1 LILLRVLRKLL
12 KLTQSTKAHAIA
24 GTRLNFD
31 LNSGL
36 TGVIFMAWNQ
46 PGGDKKDP
54 WGGNGSGNGGPP
66 DLDEMAR
73 KMREKM
79 NSFFGGRGGKRSGSG
94 GRIPMNFGLIAVVA
108 VVAWLLSGI
117 YIVQPAERGVVL
129 RLGEYNETT
138 GPGPHWYLRGIE
150 TVDKV
155 DVDNLRTVSHRA
167 KMLTKDENIIQV
179 ELAVQY
185 QVRDAKEYLFQVR
198 DPDYTLQEATESALR
213 EVVGSM
219 SMDKFLS
226 GGRGEIVLQTKNL
239 TQAILD
245 KYKAGLIITSVNLQ
259 DPQPPEE
266 VQGAFEDAIKA
277 QEDEVRYKNQAEA
290 YALDILPKAR
300 GDATRKREAAIAY
313 RDQIVAKAEG
323 EASRFTQTRVEYE
336 KAPAITRKRMY
347 LDTMEYVL
355 ANTSKVV
362 MAVKDGNNLM
372 YIPLDKLMDNKGVG
386 RLQPREEIEVNVT
399 PAMPKGESGGRS
411 SSREGGTR

>member
-1 LILLRVLRKLL
+1 
-12 KLTQSTKAHAIA
+12 
-24 GTRLNFD
+24 
-31 LNSGL
+31 
-36 TGVIFMAWNQ
+36 MAWNQ

-54 WGGNGSGNGGPP
+54 WGGNGSGNDGPP

-73 KMREKM
+73 KLREKM
-79 NSFFGGRGGKRSGSG
+79 NSFFGGRGGKSGGSG
-94 GRIPMNFGLIAVVA
+94 GGGGIGIPMNFGLIAVVA

-129 RLGEYNETT
+129 RLGKYSETT
-138 GPGPHWYLRGIE
+138 GPGPHWYLRGID

-185 QVRDAKEYLFQVR
+185 QVRDAREYLFQVR
-198 DPDYTLQEATESALR
+198 DPDFTLQEVTESALR

-245 KYKAGLIITSVNLQ
+245 KYKAGLILTSVNLQ

-300 GDATRKREAAIAY
+300 GDATRKREAALAY
-313 RDQIVAKAEG
+313 REQIVAKAEG

-355 ANTSKVV
+355 ANSSKVV

-372 YIPLDKLMDNKGVG
+372 YIPLDKLMDNKSVG
-386 RLQPREEIEVNVT
+386 RLPPMEEVEVDVT

-411 SSREGGTR
+411 TSREGGTR

>member
-1 LILLRVLRKLL
+1 
-12 KLTQSTKAHAIA
+12 
-24 GTRLNFD
+24 
-31 LNSGL
+31 
-36 TGVIFMAWNQ
+36 MAWNQ

-54 WGGNGSGNGGPP
+54 WGGNGNGSGNDGPP

-73 KMREKM
+73 KLREKM
-79 NSFFGGRGGKRSGSG
+79 NSFFGGRGGKGGKGGGSG
-94 GRIPMNFGLIAVVA
+94 VGIPMNFGLIAVVA

-129 RLGEYNETT
+129 RLGKYNETT

-185 QVRDAKEYLFQVR
+185 QVRDAREYLFQVR
-198 DPDYTLQEATESALR
+198 DPDFTLQEATESALR

-245 KYKAGLIITSVNLQ
+245 KYKAGLILTSVNLQ

-300 GDATRKREAAIAY
+300 GDATRKREAALAY
-313 RDQIVAKAEG
+313 REQIVAKAEG

-355 ANTSKVV
+355 ANSSKVV

-372 YIPLDKLMDNKGVG
+372 YIPLDKLMDNKSVG
-386 RLQPREEIEVNVT
+386 RLPPKEEVEVNVT

-411 SSREGGTR
+411 TSREGGTR

>member
-1 LILLRVLRKLL
+1 
-12 KLTQSTKAHAIA
+12 
-24 GTRLNFD
+24 
-31 LNSGL
+31 
-36 TGVIFMAWNQ
+36 MAWNE
-46 PGGDKKDP
+46 PGGGNKDP
-54 WGGNGSGNGGPP
+54 WGGKGGNEGPP

-73 KMREKM
+73 KMRDKM
-79 NSFFGGRGGKRSGSG
+79 NKFFGGRGGKGGGSG
-94 GRIPMNFGLIAVVA
+94 RGGIPMNFGLIAVIA
-108 VVAWLLSGI
+108 VVAWVLSGI

-129 RLGEYNETT
+129 RLGEYNDTT
-138 GPGPHWYLRGIE
+138 GPGPHWYMRGLE

-167 KMLTKDENIIQV
+167 KMLTRDENIIQV

-219 SMDKFLS
+219 SMDEFLS
-226 GGRGEIVLQTKNL
+226 GGRGVIVQRTKDL

-245 KYKAGLIITSVNLQ
+245 KYKAGLIIASVNLQ

-313 RDQIVAKAEG
+313 REQVIAKAEG
-323 EASRFTQTRVEYE
+323 EASRFTQTLVEYE
-336 KAPAITRKRMY
+336 KAPAITRKRLY
-347 LDTMEYVL
+347 LETMEYVF
-355 ANTSKVV
+355 ANSSKVV

-372 YIPLDKLMDNKGVG
+372 YIPLDKLMENKGVG
-386 RLQPREEIEVNVT
+386 RMRPLEESQVNVT
-399 PAMPKGESGGRS
+399 PPMPEEAHGRS
-411 SSREGGTR
+411 SSREGGARR

>member
-1 LILLRVLRKLL
+1 
-12 KLTQSTKAHAIA
+12 
-24 GTRLNFD
+24 
-31 LNSGL
+31 
-36 TGVIFMAWNQ
+36 MAWNQ
-46 PGGDKKDP
+46 PGGDNKDP
-54 WGGNGSGNGGPP
+54 WGGKGGKGGNEGPP

-73 KMREKM
+73 KMRDKM
-79 NSFFGGRGGKRSGSG
+79 NSFFGGRGGKGGGSG
-94 GRIPMNFGLIAVVA
+94 GGMSMNYGLIAIVA
-108 VVAWLLSGI
+108 LVAWVLSGI
-117 YIVQPAERGVVL
+117 YIIQPAERGVVL

-138 GPGPHWYLRGIE
+138 GPGPHWFMRGIE
-150 TVDKV
+150 SVDKV

-167 KMLTKDENIIQV
+167 KMLTRDENIIQV

-185 QVRDAKEYLFQVR
+185 QVKDAMEYLFQVR

-219 SMDKFLS
+219 SMDEFLS
-226 GGRGEIVLQTKNL
+226 GGRGEIVQQTKDL

-245 KYKAGLIITSVNLQ
+245 KYKAGLILTSVNLQ

-323 EASRFTQTRVEYE
+323 ESSRFTQTLAEYE
-336 KAPAITRKRMY
+336 KAPEITRKRMY

-372 YIPLDKLMDNKGVG
+372 YIPLDKLMSNESMG
-386 RLQPREEIEVNVT
+386 RARPTQEVEVNVT
-399 PAMPKGESGGRS
+399 PAMPKGPSGTRD
-411 SSREGGTR
+411 SREGGARK

>member
-1 LILLRVLRKLL
+1 
-12 KLTQSTKAHAIA
+12 
-24 GTRLNFD
+24 
-31 LNSGL
+31 
-36 TGVIFMAWNQ
+36 MAWNE
-46 PGGDKKDP
+46 PGGGNKDP
-54 WGGNGSGNGGPP
+54 WGGKGGNDGPP

-73 KMREKM
+73 KMRDKM
-79 NSFFGGRGGKRSGSG
+79 NKFFGGRGGRGGKGGGSG
-94 GRIPMNFGLIAVVA
+94 RGGIPINLGLIAVIA
-108 VVAWLLSGI
+108 VVAWVLSGI

-129 RLGEYNETT
+129 RLGEYNATT
-138 GPGPHWYLRGIE
+138 GPGPHWYMRGLE

-167 KMLTKDENIIQV
+167 KMLTRDENIIQV

-219 SMDKFLS
+219 SMDEFLS
-226 GGRGEIVLQTKNL
+226 GGRGVIVQRTKDL

-245 KYKAGLIITSVNLQ
+245 KYKAGLIIASVNLQ

-300 GDATRKREAAIAY
+300 GDATRKREAALAY
-313 RDQIVAKAEG
+313 REQVIAKAEG
-323 EASRFTQTRVEYE
+323 EASRFSQTLVEYE
-336 KAPAITRKRMY
+336 KAPEITRKRLY

-355 ANTSKVV
+355 ANSSKVV
-362 MAVKDGNNLM
+362 MAVEDGNNLM
-372 YIPLDKLMDNKGVG
+372 YIPLDKLMENKGVG
-386 RLQPREEIEVNVT
+386 GLQSREAAQVNVT
-399 PAMPKGESGGRS
+399 PPMTEEAARGRS
-411 SSREGGTR
+411 SSREGGARR

>member
-1 LILLRVLRKLL
+1 
-12 KLTQSTKAHAIA
+12 
-24 GTRLNFD
+24 
-31 LNSGL
+31 
-36 TGVIFMAWNQ
+36 MAWNQ
-46 PGGDKKDP
+46 PGGDNKDP
-54 WGGNGSGNGGPP
+54 WGGKGGNEGPP

-73 KMREKM
+73 KMRDKM
-79 NSFFGGRGGKRSGSG
+79 NSFFGGRGGRG
-94 GRIPMNFGLIAVVA
+94 GKGGGGMSMNYGLIAVVA
-108 VVAWLLSGI
+108 VVAWVLSGI
-117 YIVQPAERGVVL
+117 YIIEPAERGVVL
-129 RLGEYNETT
+129 RLGEYRETT
-138 GPGPHWYLRGIE
+138 GPGPHWFMRGIE
-150 TVDKV
+150 SVDKV

-167 KMLTKDENIIQV
+167 KMLTRDENIIQV

-185 QVRDAKEYLFQVR
+185 QVRDAVEYLFQVR

-219 SMDKFLS
+219 SMDEFLS
-226 GGRGEIVLQTKNL
+226 GGRGVIVQQTKDL

-245 KYKAGLIITSVNLQ
+245 KYKAGLILTSVNLQ

-300 GDATRKREAAIAY
+300 GDATRKREAALAY
-313 RDQIVAKAEG
+313 REQIVAKAEG
-323 EASRFTQTRVEYE
+323 ESSRFMQTLTEYE
-336 KAPAITRKRMY
+336 KAPEITRKRMY

-362 MAVKDGNNLM
+362 MAVKEGNNLM
-372 YIPLDKLMDNKGVG
+372 YIPLDKLMSNKGMG
-386 RLQPREEIEVNVT
+386 RARPEQEVEINVT
-399 PAMPKGESGGRS
+399 PAMPNGSSNERS

>member
-1 LILLRVLRKLL
+1 
-12 KLTQSTKAHAIA
+12 
-24 GTRLNFD
+24 
-31 LNSGL
+31 
-36 TGVIFMAWNQ
+36 MAWNE
-46 PGGDKKDP
+46 PGGGNKDP
-54 WGGNGSGNGGPP
+54 WGGKGGNEGPP

-73 KMREKM
+73 KMRDKM
-79 NSFFGGRGGKRSGSG
+79 NSFFGGRGGKG
-94 GRIPMNFGLIAVVA
+94 GGGKGGGGIPINFGLIAVVA
-108 VVAWLLSGI
+108 VVAWALSGI

-129 RLGEYNETT
+129 RLGEYSETT
-138 GPGPHWYLRGIE
+138 GPGPHWYMRGIE

-167 KMLTKDENIIQV
+167 KMLTRDENIIQV

-185 QVRDAKEYLFQVR
+185 QVRDAMEYLFQVR

-219 SMDKFLS
+219 TMDAFFS
-226 GGRGEIVLQTKNL
+226 GGRGEIVSQTKNL

-245 KYKAGLIITSVNLQ
+245 KYQAGLIITSVNLQ

-300 GDATRKREAAIAY
+300 GDATRKREAALAY
-313 RDQIVAKAEG
+313 RAQIVAKAEG
-323 EASRFTQTRVEYE
+323 EASRFSQTLVEYE
-336 KAPAITRKRMY
+336 KAPEITRKRMY

-355 ANTSKVV
+355 ANSSKVV

-372 YIPLDKLMDNKGVG
+372 YIPLDKMMGNKTAGSI
-386 RLQPREEIEVNVT
+386 QSREKIEVNVT
-399 PAMPKGESGGRS
+399 PAMPQGPSGGRG
-411 SSREGGTR
+411 SSREGGARR

>member
-1 LILLRVLRKLL
+1 
-12 KLTQSTKAHAIA
+12 
-24 GTRLNFD
+24 
-31 LNSGL
+31 
-36 TGVIFMAWNQ
+36 MAWNE
-46 PGGDKKDP
+46 PGGGNKDP
-54 WGGNGSGNGGPP
+54 WGGKGGNDGPP

-73 KMREKM
+73 KMRDKM
-79 NSFFGGRGGKRSGSG
+79 NSFFGGRGGKSG
-94 GRIPMNFGLIAVVA
+94 GSRGGIPMNFGLIAVVA
-108 VVAWLLSGI
+108 VVAWVLSGI

-129 RLGEYNETT
+129 RLCEYSETT
-138 GPGPHWYLRGIE
+138 GPGPHWFMRGIE

-167 KMLTKDENIIQV
+167 KMLTMDENIIQV

-185 QVRDAKEYLFQVR
+185 QVRDAMEYLFQVR

-219 SMDKFLS
+219 SMDSFFS

-313 RDQIVAKAEG
+313 RDQIVAKADG
-323 EASRFTQTRVEYE
+323 EASRFTQTLVEYE
-336 KAPAITRKRMY
+336 KAPEITRKRMY

-355 ANTSKVV
+355 ANSSKVV

-372 YIPLDKLMDNKGVG
+372 YIPLDKLMENKGTG
-386 RLQPREEIEVNVT
+386 SFQSREPEEVNVT
-399 PAMPKGESGGRS
+399 PAMPIGASGGRCT
-411 SSREGGTR
+411 SREGGARK

>member
-1 LILLRVLRKLL
+1 
-12 KLTQSTKAHAIA
+12 
-24 GTRLNFD
+24 
-31 LNSGL
+31 
-36 TGVIFMAWNQ
+36 MAWNE
-46 PGGDKKDP
+46 PGGGNKDP
-54 WGGNGSGNGGPP
+54 WGGKGGNEGPP

-73 KMREKM
+73 KMRDKM
-79 NSFFGGRGGKRSGSG
+79 NKFFGGRGGKRG
-94 GRIPMNFGLIAVVA
+94 GKGGGIPMNFGLIAVIA
-108 VVAWLLSGI
+108 VLAWVLSGI

-129 RLGEYNETT
+129 RLGEYSTTT
-138 GPGPHWYLRGIE
+138 GPGPHWYMRGLE

-185 QVRDAKEYLFQVR
+185 QVRDAMEYLFQVR

-245 KYKAGLIITSVNLQ
+245 KYKAGLILTSVNLQ

-323 EASRFTQTRVEYE
+323 EASRFKQTLVEYE

-355 ANTSKVV
+355 ANSSKVV

-372 YIPLDKLMDNKGVG
+372 YIPLDKLMQNKGVG
-386 RLQPREEIEVNVT
+386 GLQPREEAEVNVT
-399 PAMPKGESGGRS
+399 PAMPGEDPRGRS
-411 SSREGGTR
+411 SSREGGARR